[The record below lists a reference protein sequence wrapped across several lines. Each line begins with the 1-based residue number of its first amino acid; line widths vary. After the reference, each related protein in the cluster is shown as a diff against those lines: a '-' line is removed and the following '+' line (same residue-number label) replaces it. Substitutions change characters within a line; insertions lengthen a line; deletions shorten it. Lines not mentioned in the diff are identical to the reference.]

1 MIAINPSMFCLMT
14 FFLYFRF
21 ANSLFVP
28 FGALLLVMY
37 DKALENDFCAKIKR
51 IVNK

>member
-1 MIAINPSMFCLMT
+1 MIAINLSI
-14 FFLYFRF
+14 FFNWLFFYFRF

-37 DKALENDFCAKIKR
+37 DKALENDFCAKIKK

>member
-1 MIAINPSMFCLMT
+1 MIAINLLSYVF
-14 FFLYFRF
+14 FRF
-21 ANSLFVP
+21 ANSLFAP

-37 DKALENDFCAKIKR
+37 DKALENDFCAKIKK